1 MGGLDS
7 GGVEYTRFS
16 EASDDA
22 RSRNEVLVSNDSFDA
37 IIVAGAEI
45 G

>member
-7 GGVEYTRFS
+7 GGVEYTRLS

-22 RSRNEVLVSNDSFDA
+22 LSRNEVFVSNDNFDA
-37 IIVAGAEI
+37 IIVVGAEI